1 VFKREKFRFMPYSI
15 IVGNVLTNRIT
26 RNRNLDFSHAVHN
39 SHTAN
44 SKSVWTCF
52 SFDNTS
58 PLVANII
65 DNNCAPDLSH
75 QGQVDNTSN
84 T

>member
-1 VFKREKFRFMPYSI
+1 MPYFI
-15 IVGNVLTNRIT
+15 IVGNVLTNSIT
-26 RNRNLDFSHAVHN
+26 QNGNLDFGHRLHN
-39 SHTAN
+39 SHKAN
-44 SKSVWTCF
+44 SKLVWTCF

-58 PLVANII
+58 SLVAHMIN
-65 DNNCAPDLSH
+65 NNCDPDISD